1 MMGHWRAFALDL
13 HLGDDL
19 REGVAYL
26 SSTDTKEGVR
36 MRFAG
41 EIVWLRLIQ
50 NFQRKLARNSEAA
63 GRRIRVT
70 KPESSAWRG
79 LRSLSGLPTKNHSS

>member
-50 NFQRKLARNSEAA
+50 NFQRKLARN
-63 GRRIRVT
+63 
-70 KPESSAWRG
+70 
-79 LRSLSGLPTKNHSS
+79 